1 MSAVTAAEEEVI
13 LLVDGDAIG
22 RALIA
27 DYLRGCGY
35 RVLESG
41 SIAEAKL
48 ALEQQPVDI
57 AVVDIAL
64 REESGFELAAWIR
77 TSRPQVRV
85 MLTGSVERA
94 ASLAG
99 DLCDEGPE
107 LTRPFHPQQLL
118 DRIRR
123 LRRR

>member
-1 MSAVTAAEEEVI
+1 VSAVRAAEEETI
-13 LLVDGDAIG
+13 LLVDSDAVG
-22 RALIA
+22 RALIG

-35 RVLESG
+35 RVLEAG
-41 SIAEAKL
+41 TIAEAKQ
-48 ALEQQPVDI
+48 ALGQQAVDI
-57 AVVDIAL
+57 AVVDVAL

-85 MLTGSVERA
+85 ILTGSVERA

-107 LTRPFHPQQLL
+107 LMRPFHPQQLL
-118 DRIRR
+118 DRIKR